1 MRPVAFFDFDST
13 LVSKESLDTVIAYA
27 LEDTPDKDHIVA
39 TIESITNRGMNGEI
53 PFTESARLRL
63 ATLPLHRSHFE
74 HVGTLLTE
82 HITPGM
88 PELFLWLTTRGVDT
102 YIISGG
108 FYESVS
114 PTATLLRVPAERV
127 YTNRCTYDNTGMVQ
141 GPDKTSLLWT
151 DKGKDPVIRNIL
163 SRYEHS
169 VSALVGDGAN
179 DLAAYAQGAVDHFC
193 GFGAH
198 VVRPK
203 VQNEAPH
210 FARTTD
216 AVHTWLAKVFNI

>member
-1 MRPVAFFDFDST
+1 MRTVAFFDFDST
-13 LVSKESLDTVIAYA
+13 LVSKEALDTVIAYA
-27 LEDTPDKDHIVA
+27 LEDTPNKDHIVS

-74 HVGTLLTE
+74 HVGTLLTQ

-88 PELFLWLTTRGVDT
+88 PELFLWLATHGVDT

-114 PTATLLRVPAERV
+114 PTARLLGVPTERI
-127 YTNRCTYDNTGMVQ
+127 YTNRCVYNHEGMVQ
-141 GPDKTSLLWT
+141 GPDTTSLLWT

-163 SRYEHS
+163 SHYESS

-179 DLAAYAQGAVDHFC
+179 DLAAYTKGAVDHFC

-203 VQNEAPH
+203 VLSEAPY
-210 FARTTD
+210 FAYTTE
-216 AVHTWLAKVFNI
+216 AAHTWLAKVFNI